1 MGARS
6 PHKPKR
12 NAKRSSRKGEQTV
25 ETNHPVD
32 GSPERLCGPPGGTVP
47 DRTSLTAESF
57 KRGHFSPSKH
67 PCPAT
72 EGSVRDL
79 PCSNREPGARSI
91 CGQRVHSRTEPK
103 SPSDSSGSELDGSPG
118 ISPYSGK
125 DFAEIGGL
133 SASRNHLGWEDT
145 VCFCLTGPQKRSG
158 VSSTGWN
165 AFSVCSP
172 FPVERSAFLF
182 WLVGA
187 SRPHTPSQAFE
198 KA

>member
-32 GSPERLCGPPGGTVP
+32 GSPKRLCGPPGGAVP
-47 DRTSLTAESF
+47 DSTSLSAESF

-103 SPSDSSGSELDGSPG
+103 SPSDSSGSELDRAAGN
-118 ISPYSGK
+118 
-125 DFAEIGGL
+125 L
-133 SASRNHLGWEDT
+133 SLFRQRLCRNWRA
-145 VCFCLTGPQKRSG
+145 FCEPE
-158 VSSTGWN
+158 
-165 AFSVCSP
+165 P
-172 FPVERSAFLF
+172 F
-182 WLVGA
+182 WLGGCCMLLPHRTAKAFRRFIHWMERLLCLLTFSGGTLRVPLLACGGFSPPHPVA
-187 SRPHTPSQAFE
+187 SF
-198 KA
+198 